1 MAEGDLTSTEL
12 SQALEELRRRDAA
25 ANTIRQR
32 ELREARRAIGDPG
45 VPATDDD
52 ILARSVGQESLGEAT
67 PDPGLRGFLSV
78 MGDTFEEQKLALARL
93 RPDAEMI
100 QTFSFDDVLYR
111 NSPDEQFRK
120 LDPGFFET
128 LGMAIQD
135 AREFYKTRPFGD
147 PGRRVGREVE
157 ADIADIAGD
166 VPEILGETALLV
178 LTRGRSA
185 IRPTRGVAGDL
196 MALGVGGA
204 VGEAAQQVGQTLG
217 GTQLDTFEQQRMRAT
232 GAGIESIIGGTI
244 GAAIGGGI
252 NVFRQ
257 RGISNVPREAVE
269 AMRAQERIA
278 AASGIEQKALL
289 PSQVSDVPIIKLLG
303 RQSQALVSRIGRYL
317 TEQERRT
324 TRAVRALVDPQARR
338 QFITQTTNAVNQA
351 SRDIMELAMQGAA
364 ITKPRSFRDAGRALQ
379 DGIEKWWRAT
389 GRDVDLLYR
398 TARSIEEPRFD
409 ASPAIAEAQKLVA
422 GVQAPTA
429 AGGAVRA
436 GEIDPQLFNT
446 AERIAQ
452 LDPGSQTVETLRA
465 FRQEIQ
471 DLTVAGPMGA
481 RQGTAQAVGLRNALN
496 DVLRDVQNNNPAFRN
511 AWKAADDAASR
522 RFKTRE
528 QAAIVDITRHQ
539 SPTVL
544 ARELAKPG
552 RLDDLVIIRQAL
564 ERKSPEHWQRFTES
578 FRADLIKEP
587 GNITARLNA
596 FDQPTLN
603 VLMSREQQVVMRSA
617 GRQIDRLTSTG
628 VQAAR
633 RNQTE
638 IRGFF
643 NNVLDTRNTAG
654 IDALF
659 DIMQKRGGKDTP
671 FGRSTRATIIDE
683 AVKRS
688 VVTEQGVDR
697 IDFNRL
703 TSVLDDFENRG
714 VLRFL
719 KADEVGFL
727 RDVQKVQDFSRLG
740 VSGAGTSIQA
750 AEAAASARTLSG
762 AAILTIVENMGV
774 GWWVTSAPGRRVL
787 IGAGRSQPLD
797 MRMIRNIGAA
807 TANIVS
813 DAERQQ
819 QLGEDFEALVRGV
832 ALIPGQL
839 MDVRDTSR

>member
-166 VPEILGETALLV
+166 IPEILGETALMV
-178 LTRGRSA
+178 LTR
-185 IRPTRGVAGDL
+185 RPGAGVPSDL
-196 MALGVGGA
+196 MRLGVGGA
-204 VGEAAQQVGQTLG
+204 LGEAGQQAGQTLA
-217 GTQLDTFEQQRMRAT
+217 GTQLEPFEQQRRRAT
-232 GAGIESIIGGTI
+232 GAGIESIIGGTL
-244 GAAIGGGI
+244 GAAAGGAI
-252 NVFRQ
+252 NVFRG
-257 RGISNVPREAVE
+257 RGISNVPLEGVE
-269 AMRAQERIA
+269 AMAAVERI
-278 AASGIEQKALL
+278 GTLPLL

-303 RQSQALVSRIGRYL
+303 RQSQALVARIGRYL

-324 TRAVRALVDPQARR
+324 TKALRAFVDPQARR

-351 SRDIMELAMQGAA
+351 SKDIIDLTIQGAA
-364 ITKPRSFRDAGRALQ
+364 ITNPRSFRSAGRALQ
-379 DGIEKWWRAT
+379 QGIERWWRTT
-389 GRDVDLLYR
+389 GRDVDNLYAA
-398 TARSIEEPRFD
+398 ARSIEEPSFD

-429 AGGAVRA
+429 VGGTVRA
-436 GEIDPQLFNT
+436 GEIDPQLLNV
-446 AERIAQ
+446 AERIAK
-452 LDPGSQTVETLRA
+452 LNPADQTVDTLRA
-465 FRQEIQ
+465 FRQEVH
-471 DLTVAGPMGA
+471 DLTVPGPLGP
-481 RQGTAQAVGLRNALN
+481 RQGTAQAQGMKSAINT
-496 DVLRDVQNNNPAFRN
+496 VLRDPTNTNAVFRN
-511 AWKAADDAASR
+511 AWRAADDSASR
-522 RFKTRE
+522 RFTTRE
-528 QAAIVDITRHQ
+528 KAAIVDITRHQ
-539 SPTVL
+539 SPAVL

-564 ERKSPEHWQRFTES
+564 ERKSPEHWQRFTEA

>member
-25 ANTIRQR
+25 SNTIRQR
-32 ELREARRAIGDPG
+32 ELREARRAIGDPD

-93 RPDAEMI
+93 RPNAEMI
-100 QTFSFDDVLYR
+100 QTFSFDDILYR

-128 LGMAIQD
+128 LGMAVQD
-135 AREFYKTRPFGD
+135 AREFYGTRPFGD
-147 PGRRVGREVE
+147 PGQRVGREVE

-204 VGEAAQQVGQTLG
+204 VGEAGQQAGQTLA
-217 GTQLDTFEQQRMRAT
+217 GTQLESFEQQRRRAT
-232 GAGIESIIGGTI
+232 GAGIESIIGGTL
-244 GAAIGGGI
+244 GAAAGGAI
-252 NVFRQ
+252 NVFRG
-257 RGISNVPREAVE
+257 RGISNVPLEGVE
-269 AMRAQERIA
+269 AMAAAERI
-278 AASGIEQKALL
+278 GTLPLL

-303 RQSQALVSRIGRYL
+303 RQSQALVARIGRYL

-324 TRAVRALVDPQARR
+324 TRALRAFVDPQARR

-351 SRDIMELAMQGAA
+351 SKDIIDLAMQGAA
-364 ITKPRSFRDAGRALQ
+364 VTSPRSFRDAGRALQ
-379 DGIEKWWRAT
+379 QGIAKWWRAT
-389 GRDVDLLYR
+389 GSDVDNLYVA
-398 TARSIEEPRFD
+398 ARSIEEPSFN
-409 ASPAIAEAQKLVA
+409 ASPAITEAQRLVA

-436 GEIDPQLFNT
+436 GEIDPQLLSV
-446 AERIAQ
+446 AKRISN
-452 LDPGSQTVETLRA
+452 LDPETQTVDTLRA
-465 FRQEIQ
+465 FRQEIG
-471 DLTVAGPMGA
+471 DLTVPGP
-481 RQGTAQAVGLRNALN
+481 QGPRLGTQQALALRGALN
-496 DVLRDVQNNNPAFRN
+496 AVLRDPKNTNPAFRA
-511 AWKAADDAASR
+511 AWASADDAASR
-522 RFKTRE
+522 RFTTRE
-528 QAAIVDITRHQ
+528 QAAIIDITRHQ
-539 SPTVL
+539 SPAVL

-564 ERKSPEHWQRFTES
+564 ERKSPEHWQRFTEA

-787 IGAGRSQPLD
+787 IGAGRSSPLD
-797 MRMIRNIGAA
+797 MRLIRNIGAA
-807 TANIVS
+807 SANIVS

-819 QLGEDFEALVRGV
+819 ELGEDFEALVRGV